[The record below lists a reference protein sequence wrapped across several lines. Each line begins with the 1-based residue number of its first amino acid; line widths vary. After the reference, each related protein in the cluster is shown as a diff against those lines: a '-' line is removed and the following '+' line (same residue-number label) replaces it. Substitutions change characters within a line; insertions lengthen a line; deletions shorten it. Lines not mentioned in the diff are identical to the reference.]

1 MLSVLAIWTALLCL
15 LLTVIS
21 LFKPALFGQKRRLN
35 ALFIGLYAF
44 LGFALLSMVP
54 DGKIELSGGLGL
66 LALLAAAHS
75 ILLFFSH
82 ALSLL
87 RMSKEERVQVRPG
100 KAAAGVV
107 LLFLAAG
114 SGAWLS
120 RPARLDAPMP
130 PADSVNTQ
138 REQQP
143 SEQQPSEPRPTT
155 ALRGLSLAEQC
166 RLEQDI
172 YQQMN
177 QVTDGVMARFGGL
190 LNGQQID
197 PNQFAEYRF
206 STVNPAISAA
216 SDSMN
221 GLRTSHLD
229 DDVVIRQ
236 AASLV
241 QRTYSFVGQLYT
253 ASRTG
258 DDVALKSARDQL
270 AQAVA
275 SHKQARAVC
284 DDSQKN

>member
-1 MLSVLAIWTALLCL
+1 MLSLMAALAALLCL
-15 LLTVIS
+15 LLTVAG
-21 LFKPALFGQKRRLN
+21 LFKPALLGQKRRLN
-35 ALFIGLYAF
+35 AFFIGLYGA
-44 LGFALLSMVP
+44 LGFLIIGMVS
-54 DGKIELSGGLGL
+54 DGQIELSGGLVL

-75 ILLFFSH
+75 ILLFISH
-82 ALSLL
+82 SRAMLK
-87 RMSKEERVQVRPG
+87 MSKEERAQVRPG
-100 KAAAGVV
+100 KAAGGVV

-114 SGAWLS
+114 AGAWLS
-120 RPARLDAPMP
+120 RPATLDAPMP
-130 PADSVNTQ
+130 PAESAKVQ
-138 REQQP
+138 
-143 SEQQPSEPRPTT
+143 SEQLPAEQPAK
-155 ALRGLSLAEQC
+155 ALRALSLAEQC

-190 LNGQQID
+190 LDGQQID
-197 PNQFAEYRF
+197 YHQFAEYRF

-221 GLRTSHLD
+221 GLRTSHMD
-229 DDVVIRQ
+229 EDVVIRH
-236 AASLV
+236 AAALV

-253 ASRTG
+253 AARTG

>member
-1 MLSVLAIWTALLCL
+1 MISVLAIWTALLCL

-54 DGKIELSGGLGL
+54 DGKIELSGGLVL

-75 ILLFFSH
+75 ILLFISH
-82 ALSLL
+82 AIAVLK
-87 RMSKEERVQVRPG
+87 MSKEERAQVRPG

-114 SGAWLS
+114 AGAWLS
-120 RPARLDAPMP
+120 RPARFDAPMP
-130 PADSVNTQ
+130 PSASANEQ

-143 SEQQPSEPRPTT
+143 SDQPPVT
-155 ALRGLSLAEQC
+155 ALRALSLAEQC

-190 LNGQQID
+190 LDGQQID

-206 STVNPAISAA
+206 GTVNPAISAA

-221 GLRTSHLD
+221 GLRTSHMD
-229 DDVVIRQ
+229 DDVVIRH

-241 QRTYSFVGQLYT
+241 QRTYAFVGQLYT
-253 ASRTG
+253 AARTG

-270 AQAVA
+270 AQAIA

-284 DDSQKN
+284 GHVGS

>member
-1 MLSVLAIWTALLCL
+1 MLSLMAALAALLCL
-15 LLTVIS
+15 LLTVAG
-21 LFKPALFGQKRRLN
+21 LFKPALLGQKRRLN
-35 ALFIGLYAF
+35 AFFIGLYGF
-44 LGFALLSMVP
+44 LCFSLLGMVP
-54 DGKIELSGGLGL
+54 DGTIELSGGLVL

-75 ILLFFSH
+75 ILLFISH
-82 ALSLL
+82 ALAVLK
-87 RMSKEERVQVRPG
+87 MSKEERAQVRPG

-114 SGAWLS
+114 AGAWLS
-120 RPARLDAPMP
+120 RPARFDAPMP
-130 PADSVNTQ
+130 PADSAN
-138 REQQP
+138 EQ
-143 SEQQPSEPRPTT
+143 SEQQPSKS
-155 ALRGLSLAEQC
+155 LRALSLAEQC

-190 LNGQQID
+190 LDGQQID
-197 PNQFAEYRF
+197 YHKFAEYRF
-206 STVNPAISAA
+206 STVTPAISAA

-221 GLRTSHLD
+221 GLRTSHMD
-229 DDVVIRQ
+229 EDVVIRH

-253 ASRTG
+253 AARTG

-270 AQAVA
+270 AQAIA
-275 SHKQARAVC
+275 SHKQALAVC

>member
-1 MLSVLAIWTALLCL
+1 MLSLMAALAALLCL
-15 LLTVIS
+15 LLTVAG
-21 LFKPALFGQKRRLN
+21 LFKPALLGQTRRLN
-35 ALFIGLYAF
+35 AFFIGLYGA
-44 LGFALLSMVP
+44 LGFLILGMVS
-54 DGKIELSGGLGL
+54 DGKIELSGGLVL
-66 LALLAAAHS
+66 LALLAAAHG
-75 ILLFFSH
+75 ILLFISH
-82 ALSLL
+82 SRSVLK
-87 RMSKEERVQVRPG
+87 MSKEERAKVRPG

-114 SGAWLS
+114 AGAWLS
-120 RPARLDAPMP
+120 HPAPLDAPMP
-130 PADSVNTQ
+130 PAESAKVQ
-138 REQQP
+138 SPQQP
-143 SEQQPSEPRPTT
+143 SEQHPSKP
-155 ALRGLSLAEQC
+155 LRALSLAEQC

-190 LNGQQID
+190 LDGQQID
-197 PNQFAEYRF
+197 YHQFAEYRF
-206 STVNPAISAA
+206 STVTPAISAA

-221 GLRTSHLD
+221 GLRTSHMD
-229 DDVVIRQ
+229 EDVVIRH
-236 AASLV
+236 AAGMV

-253 ASRTG
+253 AARTG

>member
-15 LLTVIS
+15 LLTVVS

-54 DGKIELSGGLGL
+54 EGKIELSGGFVL
-66 LALLAAAHS
+66 LAMLAAVHG

-82 ALSLL
+82 ALSVLK
-87 RMSKEERVQVRPG
+87 MSKEERAQVRPG
-100 KAAAGVV
+100 KAAVGVV
-107 LLFLAAG
+107 LLFLSAG
-114 SGAWLS
+114 AGAWLS
-120 RPARLDAPMP
+120 RPVPLDAPMP
-130 PADSVNTQ
+130 PADSADEQ
-138 REQQP
+138 REQQSSDQHP
-143 SEQQPSEPRPTT
+143 ARVLR
-155 ALRGLSLAEQC
+155 ALPLAEQC

-216 SDSMN
+216 SDSMS
-221 GLRTSHLD
+221 GLRTSHMD
-229 DDVVIRQ
+229 DDVVIRH

-253 ASRTG
+253 AARTG
-258 DDVALKSARDQL
+258 DDVSLKSARDLL
-270 AQAVA
+270 AQAIE

>member
-1 MLSVLAIWTALLCL
+1 MLSLMAAFAAFLCL
-15 LLTVIS
+15 LLALAG
-21 LFKPALFGQKRRLN
+21 LFKPALLGQARRLN
-35 ALFIGLYAF
+35 AFFIGLYVA
-44 LGFALLSMVP
+44 LGFLMLGMVS

-87 RMSKEERVQVRPG
+87 KMSKEERMQVRPG

-114 SGAWLS
+114 AGAWLS
-120 RPARLDAPMP
+120 RPAPLDAPMP
-130 PADSVNTQ
+130 PAESAKVQ
-138 REQQP
+138 SAQQP
-143 SEQQPSEPRPTT
+143 SERPP
-155 ALRGLSLAEQC
+155 AKSLRALSLAEQC

-190 LNGQQID
+190 LDGQQID
-197 PNQFAEYRF
+197 YHQFAEYRF
-206 STVNPAISAA
+206 STVNPVISAA

-221 GLRTSHLD
+221 GLRTSHMD
-229 DDVVIRQ
+229 EDVVIRH

-253 ASRTG
+253 AARTG

-284 DDSQKN
+284 GHVGS

>member
-1 MLSVLAIWTALLCL
+1 MLSLMAALAALLCL
-15 LLTVIS
+15 LLTVAG
-21 LFKPALFGQKRRLN
+21 LFKPALLGQKRRLN
-35 ALFIGLYAF
+35 AFFIGLYWA
-44 LGFALLSMVP
+44 LGFFLLGMVP
-54 DGKIELSGGLGL
+54 DGKIELSGGLVL

-75 ILLFFSH
+75 ILLFISH
-82 ALSLL
+82 ALAVLK
-87 RMSKEERVQVRPG
+87 MSQEERAQARPG

-114 SGAWLS
+114 AGAWLS
-120 RPARLDAPMP
+120 RPAPLDAPMP
-130 PADSVNTQ
+130 PADSVNTP

-143 SEQQPSEPRPTT
+143 SEQRPTT

-206 STVNPAISAA
+206 STVNPAISVA

-229 DDVVIRQ
+229 DDVVIRL

>member
-1 MLSVLAIWTALLCL
+1 MLSLMAALAALLCL
-15 LLTVIS
+15 LLTVAG
-21 LFKPALFGQKRRLN
+21 LFKPALLGQKRRLN
-35 ALFIGLYAF
+35 AFFIGLYGA
-44 LGFALLSMVP
+44 LGFLILGMVS
-54 DGKIELSGGLGL
+54 DGKIELSGGLVL

-75 ILLFFSH
+75 ILLFISH
-82 ALSLL
+82 SRSVLK
-87 RMSKEERVQVRPG
+87 MSKEERAKVRPG

-114 SGAWLS
+114 AGAWLS
-120 RPARLDAPMP
+120 RPAPLDAPMP
-130 PADSVNTQ
+130 PAESAKVQ
-138 REQQP
+138 
-143 SEQQPSEPRPTT
+143 SEQLPAEQPAK
-155 ALRGLSLAEQC
+155 ALRALSLAEQC

-177 QVTDGVMARFGGL
+177 QVTDGVMGRFGGL
-190 LNGQQID
+190 LDGQQID
-197 PNQFAEYRF
+197 YHQFAEYRF
-206 STVNPAISAA
+206 STVTPAISAA

-221 GLRTSHLD
+221 GLRTSHMD
-229 DDVVIRQ
+229 EDVVIRH

-253 ASRTG
+253 AARTG

-284 DDSQKN
+284 GHVGS

>member
-1 MLSVLAIWTALLCL
+1 MLSLMAALAALLCL
-15 LLTVIS
+15 LLTVAG
-21 LFKPALFGQKRRLN
+21 LFKPALLGQKRRLN
-35 ALFIGLYAF
+35 AFFIGLYVA
-44 LGFALLSMVP
+44 LGFLILGMVS

-87 RMSKEERVQVRPG
+87 KMSKEGRMQVRPG

-114 SGAWLS
+114 AGAWLS
-120 RPARLDAPMP
+120 RPAPLDAPMP
-130 PADSVNTQ
+130 PTESAKEQSV
-138 REQQP
+138 QQP
-143 SEQQPSEPRPTT
+143 AQAMR
-155 ALRGLSLAEQC
+155 ALSLTEQC

-190 LNGQQID
+190 LDGQQID
-197 PNQFAEYRF
+197 YHQFAEYRF

-221 GLRTSHLD
+221 GLRTSHMD

-236 AASLV
+236 AASIV
-241 QRTYSFVGQLYT
+241 QRTYAFVGQLYT
-253 ASRTG
+253 AARTG
-258 DDVALKSARDQL
+258 DDVALKSARDLL
-270 AQAVA
+270 AQAIA

>member
-1 MLSVLAIWTALLCL
+1 MLSLMAALAALLCL
-15 LLTVIS
+15 LLTVAG
-21 LFKPALFGQKRRLN
+21 LFKPALLGQKRRLN
-35 ALFIGLYAF
+35 AFFIGLYGA
-44 LGFALLSMVP
+44 LGFLILGMVS
-54 DGKIELSGGLGL
+54 DGKIELSGGLVL

-75 ILLFFSH
+75 ILLFISH
-82 ALSLL
+82 SRSMLK
-87 RMSKEERVQVRPG
+87 MSKEERAKVRPG

-114 SGAWLS
+114 AGAWLS
-120 RPARLDAPMP
+120 RPAPLDAPMP
-130 PADSVNTQ
+130 PAESAKVQ
-138 REQQP
+138 
-143 SEQQPSEPRPTT
+143 SEQLPAEQPAK
-155 ALRGLSLAEQC
+155 ALRALSLAEQC

-177 QVTDGVMARFGGL
+177 QVTDGVMGRFGGL
-190 LNGQQID
+190 LDGQQID
-197 PNQFAEYRF
+197 YHQFAEYRF
-206 STVNPAISAA
+206 STVTPAISAA

-221 GLRTSHLD
+221 GLRTSHMD
-229 DDVVIRQ
+229 EDVVIRH

-253 ASRTG
+253 AARTG

-284 DDSQKN
+284 GHVGS